1 LTLTIR
7 NVSVLDNGSPASLV
21 LDRRGAKI
29 GRAATCDWALPDPT
43 RFISSNHCE
52 VRCAGDQYELI
63 DISTNGTFLKGQ
75 EARLAGPHLIGQGD
89 VFIIGRFEIV
99 AALDES
105 SAAAAA
111 ARNAAPPTPQ
121 WQGWTASAPDSGAAP
136 HIPASSWD
144 AAPAASAIS
153 GGGPMSQAWAAPP
166 VASPGA
172 GVSSGWGAPA
182 APPASPPS
190 SDSGG
195 GWGAPPPAFVPPAPS
210 ATPSAWDSAPA
221 PVTPASAW
229 SSPAAAPAAQPAAD
243 DIWGQFAQSNVVD
256 WARGGFGT
264 PAASPV
270 PVPAP
275 APPPFAQ
282 QPPMAPPLFEQA
294 PAPQA
299 PAAPPP
305 PAAAAQPAP
314 AADISAML
322 TAAGID
328 PAQIQQDQRGVLTA
342 AGDLLRRLIFG
353 LYVLVEARARAKSQ
367 MGAQGTSFE
376 INGNNPLKFARSP
389 EQALVQLLN
398 PPERG
403 FVSAD
408 LAIEDALKD
417 LQAHQMATLK
427 AMQGALRATLDRF
440 SPSAIRARADKQG
453 ILSKIL
459 PGSRDAALWAAYE
472 REFGGVVHGS
482 DEAFM
487 DMFAKEFRRAYD
499 DISRTK

>member
-1 LTLTIR
+1 
-7 NVSVLDNGSPASLV
+7 
-21 LDRRGAKI
+21 
-29 GRAATCDWALPDPT
+29 
-43 RFISSNHCE
+43 
-52 VRCAGDQYELI
+52 
-63 DISTNGTFLKGQ
+63 
-75 EARLAGPHLIGQGD
+75 
-89 VFIIGRFEIV
+89 
-99 AALDES
+99 
-105 SAAAAA
+105 
-111 ARNAAPPTPQ
+111 
-121 WQGWTASAPDSGAAP
+121 
-136 HIPASSWD
+136 
-144 AAPAASAIS
+144 
-153 GGGPMSQAWAAPP
+153 
-166 VASPGA
+166 
-172 GVSSGWGAPA
+172 
-182 APPASPPS
+182 
-190 SDSGG
+190 
-195 GWGAPPPAFVPPAPS
+195 
-210 ATPSAWDSAPA
+210 
-221 PVTPASAW
+221 
-229 SSPAAAPAAQPAAD
+229 
-243 DIWGQFAQSNVVD
+243 
-256 WARGGFGT
+256 
-264 PAASPV
+264 
-270 PVPAP
+270 
-275 APPPFAQ
+275 
-282 QPPMAPPLFEQA
+282 
-294 PAPQA
+294 
-299 PAAPPP
+299 
-305 PAAAAQPAP
+305 
-314 AADISAML
+314 ML

>member
-1 LTLTIR
+1 MPLTLTIR
-7 NVSVLDNGSPASLV
+7 NVTSLDNGSPASLV

-52 VRCAGDQYELI
+52 VRCLGEQYELI
-63 DISTNGTFLKGQ
+63 DVSTNGTFLKGQ
-75 EARLAGPHLIGQGD
+75 DARLAAPHLIGQGD
-89 VFIIGRFEIV
+89 IFIIGRFEIV
-99 AALDES
+99 AALDEG

-111 ARNAAPPTPQ
+111 ARNASPQTPE
-121 WQGWTASAPDSGAAP
+121 WQGWAASAPQSAAAP
-136 HIPASSWD
+136 HIAASSWD
-144 AAPAASAIS
+144 APPAASAIS

-166 VASPGA
+166 VAS
-172 GVSSGWGAPA
+172 GVEASGGGWGAPA
-182 APPASPPS
+182 APPASPS
-190 SDSGG
+190 ATD
-195 GWGAPPPAFVPPAPS
+195 GWGAPPQAFVPPTPV

-221 PVTPASAW
+221 PVTPASSW
-229 SSPAAAPAAQPAAD
+229 SSPAAAAATPAAD

-256 WARGGFGT
+256 WARGGFGS
-264 PAASPV
+264 PPASPV
-270 PVPAP
+270 PVSTPAPAFAPAP
-275 APPPFAQ
+275 APVFAA
-282 QPPMAPPLFEQA
+282 QPPPPAAVQAAPP
-294 PAPQA
+294 PQ
-299 PAAPPP
+299 PQAAPPP
-305 PAAAAQPAP
+305 PST
-314 AADISAML
+314 DISAL
-322 TAAGID
+322 FAAAGID
-328 PAQIQQDQRGVLTA
+328 PAQLNPDTGSVLAA
-342 AGDLLRRLIFG
+342 AGDLLRRLVAG

-376 INGNNPLKFARSP
+376 INGNNPLKFARTP

-408 LAIEDALKD
+408 AAVEDAFKD

-440 SPSAIRARADKQG
+440 SPTAIRARADKQG
-453 ILSKIL
+453 FLAKIL

-499 DISRTK
+499 DIARGR

>member
-1 LTLTIR
+1 MPLTLTIR
-7 NVSVLDNGSPASLV
+7 NVPALDNGSPASLV

-29 GRAATCDWALPDPT
+29 GRAATSDWALPDPT

-52 VRCAGDQYELI
+52 VRCLGDQYELI
-63 DISTNGTFLKGQ
+63 DVSTNGTFLKGH

-99 AALDES
+99 AALDEA

-111 ARNAAPPTPQ
+111 ERNASPQTPE
-121 WQGWTASAPDSGAAP
+121 WQGWAASAPGSGAAP
-136 HIPASSWD
+136 HIAASSWD

-166 VASPGA
+166 VAAPGS
-172 GVSSGWGAPA
+172 GVAASDGWGDPA
-182 APPASPPS
+182 APPV
-190 SDSGG
+190 SDAG
-195 GWGAPPPAFVPPAPS
+195 GWGAPSPAFVPPAPS
-210 ATPSAWDSAPA
+210 AAPSAWDSAPA

-229 SSPAAAPAAQPAAD
+229 SSPAAAPSAPAAD

-264 PAASPV
+264 PAAAA

-275 APPPFAQ
+275 AVPSFAQ
-282 QPPMAPPLFEQA
+282 QPAPVQAPIAQAAPPQQA
-294 PAPQA
+294 A
-299 PAAPPP
+299 PAAN
-305 PAAAAQPAP
+305 
-314 AADISAML
+314 ISAML
-322 TAAGID
+322 SAAGID
-328 PAQIQQDQRGVLTA
+328 PAQINQDQTGVLAA

-408 LAIEDALKD
+408 LAIEDAFKD

-440 SPSAIRARADKQG
+440 SPSAIRARATKQG

-499 DISRTK
+499 EIARKP